1 MTRYEIILGAIGDL
15 HRPVSLLA
23 VALTTAYAIAVR
35 PSAEIA
41 AAGVIL
47 AALYA
52 VRSWENTRPAA
63 EPPAPLSSH
72 PPAGGGL

>member
-1 MTRYEIILGAIGDL
+1 MSRYQIIRAAIADL

-23 VALTTAYAIAVR
+23 VAASTAYAIVARDSGV
-35 PSAEIA
+35 IA

-52 VRSWENTRPAA
+52 ARSWENTRS
-63 EPPAPLSSH
+63 PAPPSSD

>member
-1 MTRYEIILGAIGDL
+1 MTWDTFKALVGDL

-23 VALTTAYAIAVR
+23 VAGTTAYAIAVR

-47 AALYA
+47 SALYLA
-52 VRSWENTRPAA
+52 RSWENTRT
-63 EPPAPLSSH
+63 PPSA
-72 PPAGGGL
+72 